1 MPYFE
6 NINFTVF
13 LAWVLA
19 LQKAAK
25 VQRING
31 HYSHPQ
37 GRRYLVTKS
46 LEMKWN
52 DCMNLKF
59 GPFAMWHW
67 PLRNDLES
75 RSKWSER
82 PKGPHIVHLST
93 MCHLFDRLAGA
104 AIFIFFGLNNTNME
118 RCWGLAS
125 CQVSLNSVQQFQRRS
140 LKCLS
145 LSNPRAAILFF
156 RSD

>member
-1 MPYFE
+1 MTPINQYVGWKSMTYFE
-6 NINFTVF
+6 NINFTFF

-25 VQRING
+25 VQRINAL
-31 HYSHPQ
+31 HHPQ

-59 GPFAMWHW
+59 GLFALWHW

-75 RSKWSER
+75 GSKWSET
-82 PKGPHIVHLST
+82 PKGQHIVHPST
-93 MCHLFDRLAGA
+93 MYHLFERSTGA
-104 AIFIFFGLNNTNME
+104 AIFIYSSAWITQTWSDVEVLLPVKFL
-118 RCWGLAS
+118 W
-125 CQVSLNSVQQFQRRS
+125 
-140 LKCLS
+140 
-145 LSNPRAAILFF
+145 ILFSSL
-156 RSD
+156 RKEV